1 MRFEMGTK
9 VTTLRKHMK
18 TISKRIIC
26 SSILNPEDLDNFI
39 QFAYQIIYSIL
50 KMDKKEKRQKRQKR
64 KKGKEEK

>member
-18 TISKRIIC
+18 TISERIIC

-39 QFAYQIIYSIL
+39 QFIYQIINSIL
-50 KMDKKEKRQKRQKR
+50 KMDKKEKKTKR
-64 KKGKEEK
+64 KKGKEVK